1 MLPHFKN
8 GWCLEKTT
16 KVKPTGYKGYT
27 FTLYD
32 KDDVTIKKELKA
44 KTASKIWYKIIK
56 LTRNM
61 EG

>member
-1 MLPHFKN
+1 MIPNFKS
-8 GWCLEKTT
+8 GWTLMKTN

-32 KDDVTIKKELKA
+32 KDDVTVIKEVKA
-44 KTASKIWYKIIK
+44 KTASRIWYYIIK
-56 LTRNM
+56 LMR